1 MAFNFLDSQ
10 RQSAINFGSEINS
23 VDDFAKQQTSN
34 KLQELANYN
43 NNVSSVL
50 STVKNYN
57 LTEQQ
62 SQFGLQEAYTAGQ
75 AALGEKK
82 ILDVEAIIGGAMP
95 FVQTAKLLAKL
106 PQAYYQLKAGASQ
119 FSDFVAQAGAGEGSF
134 LDTAGNVLKQKIGE
148 SVSEFQ
154 GRLADAGAKF
164 VSNVQEAGQ
173 NIVDVGQQA
182 ISDFRTPANALEEL
196 PMDVQAR
203 QALAGT
209 ETGESV
215 GVEMSQINTQTVMNE
230 AFEGG
235 TEASGGLPAAR
246 ISPEE
251 APVAPVES
259 SIAEETT
266 GGIAA
271 AGEETAG
278 GIAGDIGAEVGGE
291 AIAEAGA
298 LAIPGVGEIL
308 GAAGLVY
315 GIFSGIKDAF
325 SASSQPAP
333 PPPPPVEVAPI
344 QDMPSYFSTSQS
356 VANINQS
363 VQSGV

>member
-34 KLQELANYN
+34 KLQELSNYN
-43 NNVSSVL
+43 NNVNSVL
-50 STVKNYN
+50 NTVKNYN
-57 LTEQQ
+57 VSSQQSEFGLTE
-62 SQFGLQEAYTAGQ
+62 AYQAGQ
-75 AALGEKK
+75 QALGEKR
-82 ILDVEAIIGGAMP
+82 LFDVEAIVGGAMP
-95 FVQTAKLLAKL
+95 FVKTAQLLAKL
-106 PQAYYQLKAGASQ
+106 PSAYAQFSSGASK
-119 FSDFVAQAGAGEGSF
+119 FSSYLSQATSGEGSF

-148 SVSEFQ
+148 TVEEFQ
-154 GRLADAGAKF
+154 GRLASAGAKF

-173 NIVDVGQQA
+173 NIVNVGQQA
-182 ISDFRTPANALEEL
+182 ITDFRTPSNALEEL

-203 QALAGT
+203 QALSAT
-209 ETGESV
+209 ETGESA
-215 GVEMSQINTQTVMNE
+215 GVELSQINTQTVMNE

-251 APVAPVES
+251 IPSAPVES

-266 GGIAA
+266 GGIT
-271 AGEETAG
+271 AGEVAGET
-278 GIAGDIGAEVGGE
+278 GAEIGGE
-291 AIAEAGA
+291 AIAEASA
-298 LAIPGVGEIL
+298 LAVPGLGEIV

-315 GIFSGIKDAF
+315 GVFEGIKDLF
-325 SASSQPAP
+325 SSGASPAP
-333 PPPPPVEVAPI
+333 PPPPPVEQAPL
-344 QDMPSYFSTSQS
+344 QEAPSYYTTSQS

-363 VQSGV
+363 IQSGI